1 MSDLISII
9 IPYYKKKLF
18 FSKTIKSVLRQS
30 YKNFEIIL
38 IYDDISRSELKF
50 VNKILKKI
58 KKKKIII
65 NKENLG
71 AGISRNKGIKAAKG
85 NFIAFLDADDIW
97 HKDKLRE
104 QLNFMNVNKINF
116 SYTDYSIVNEN
127 EKIIK
132 KIKVPR
138 IVKYRNLLCSCYI
151 GLSSVIINSKLLK
164 LDTFPNLKT
173 KEDYVLWLKLSKK
186 NVKMLGVNKNLTYWR
201 KTNESL
207 SSSSMQKLKDAYI
220 VYNKYMKFNM
230 LNSLILTFI
239 LSINFIKKRYL

>member
-9 IPYYKKKLF
+9 IPYYKKKFF

-104 QLNFMNVNKINF
+104 QVNFMNVNKINF

-173 KEDYVLWLKLSKK
+173 EEDYVLWLKLSKK

>member
-18 FSKTIKSVLRQS
+18 FSKAIKSVLRQS

-104 QLNFMNVNKINF
+104 QVNFMNVNKINF

>member
-1 MSDLISII
+1 
-9 IPYYKKKLF
+9 
-18 FSKTIKSVLRQS
+18 
-30 YKNFEIIL
+30 
-38 IYDDISRSELKF
+38 
-50 VNKILKKI
+50 
-58 KKKKIII
+58 
-65 NKENLG
+65 
-71 AGISRNKGIKAAKG
+71 
-85 NFIAFLDADDIW
+85 
-97 HKDKLRE
+97 
-104 QLNFMNVNKINF
+104 MNVNKINF

-207 SSSSMQKLKDAYI
+207 SSSSMQKLK
-220 VYNKYMKFNM
+220 
-230 LNSLILTFI
+230 
-239 LSINFIKKRYL
+239 IKVPDYSRS